1 MASQAASIY
10 ARAAFEYASEQG
22 EVASWS
28 SFLERAAQV
37 FALSEVKKA
46 IQLRLL
52 SQRELLDVLDN
63 VLAPAGETQQH
74 LLWLLADKKRL
85 LDLPDIL
92 SAFLM
97 LCAEANQEMAAT
109 VSSVVPLAKT
119 QLQDLAEALS
129 DREGQSVKLDNVLD
143 PTLLGGFIV
152 RMGDKVIDR
161 SLGRSLLLLQ
171 KHMLG

>member
-1 MASQAASIY
+1 M
-10 ARAAFEYASEQG
+10 
-22 EVASWS
+22 
-28 SFLERAAQV
+28 LH
-37 FALSEVKKA
+37 
-46 IQLRLL
+46 
-52 SQRELLDVLDN
+52 VLDN